1 MIITIGFTEPGDQ
14 HPYLSLSLVNG
25 YRIGARQTS
34 VTIHLPGD
42 GGPRSAQEWAEVVF
56 TALQH
61 PRLSLAESAPDS
73 DVTAIR
79 RALTDQVHTPLR
91 SLSVGDTV
99 TVGGQMWACESTG
112 WRQVDPDG
120 DSDA

>member
-1 MIITIGFTEPGDQ
+1 MIITVGFTEPDHQ
-14 HPYLSLSLVNG
+14 HPYLSLVDG
-25 YRIGARQTS
+25 YRIGAPQTS

-42 GGPRSAQEWAEVVF
+42 GGHRSTQEWAEVVF
-56 TALQH
+56 TAVQH
-61 PRLSLAESAPDS
+61 PRSSLAEPAPDS
-73 DVTAIR
+73 DVTAVR

-120 DSDA
+120 DTDA